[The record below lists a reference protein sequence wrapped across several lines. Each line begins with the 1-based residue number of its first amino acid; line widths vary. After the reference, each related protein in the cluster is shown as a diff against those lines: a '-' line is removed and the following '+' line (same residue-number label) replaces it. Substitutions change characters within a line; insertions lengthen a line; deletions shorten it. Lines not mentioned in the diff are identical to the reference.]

1 MSKFFN
7 WVGAN
12 ILQIMFSFWAVIGVT
27 LLISSMDNEASRR
40 QQVISENP
48 QCILLDK
55 SSHDDYYYLVCGGN
69 VVIVKPNS

>member
-55 SSHDDYYYLVCGGN
+55 SIRDNYYYLVCGGN